1 MRQRLQHLGE
11 RLRASFWLVPTL
23 MVVAAMILSLGLQYI
38 DDVLDLTTLPGFG
51 WLTLRDPDSARSLLS
66 TIAASTITVAGTV
79 FSITTV
85 ALSLA
90 SSQFG
95 PRLVRN
101 FMRDRGTQ
109 FALGIFLST
118 FVYALMTMRGVNT
131 PIEGTKASHDIAVHV
146 AVLLALVSIGTLI
159 YFIHNVALSIQ
170 VDNVTFNIN
179 REFSNAIDRH
189 YPSARDFDEGAK
201 FCDVKQLNL
210 GDDYLTIY
218 GECGGYVLSFDR
230 QKLLNWARD
239 HDCCIVL
246 DCHPGSYL
254 HHWSRVARVYHPP
267 RSLDSGEI
275 TASIDSAIGIGHL
288 PTAEQDVVFSIHQLS
303 QIAVRAL
310 SPGINDPYTAYS
322 CIDRLV
328 DGIGKVLQR
337 PQLPNCFHDEDGKL
351 RLVTTVLDFEDLLKA
366 AFDEIREYGR
376 QSGVVMRH
384 LLDNLMALAR
394 ICTRPED
401 KRALDAYSHR
411 LEEDC
416 DKFIEDRFDRKIISE
431 KIRDIR
437 LQVARR

>member
-1 MRQRLQHLGE
+1 MKQRLQHIGE
-11 RLRASFWLVPTL
+11 RLRASFWLIPAV
-23 MVVAAMILSLGLQYI
+23 MVFAAIVLAQALLYLDRSGVLSN
-38 DDVLDLTTLPGFG
+38 LPG
-51 WLTLRDPDSARSLLS
+51 LSLRDPNSARSLLS

-109 FALGIFLST
+109 FAMGMFLST
-118 FVYALMTMRGVNT
+118 FVYALMTIRG
-131 PIEGTKASHDIAVHV
+131 IDALSDGGDSHVAGIHA
-146 AVLLALVSIGTLI
+146 AVLLALISIGTLI
-159 YFIHNVALSIQ
+159 YFIHNVAQSIQ

-189 YPSARDFDEGAK
+189 YPAARHGHENAE
-201 FCDVKQLNL
+201 FCDLRQLAL
-210 GDDYLTIY
+210 GDNALNVFS
-218 GECGGYVLSFDR
+218 GGSGYILSIDR
-230 QKLLNWARD
+230 NKLVAWARE
-239 HDCCIVL
+239 HGCCILL
-246 DCHPGSYL
+246 DCHAGSYV
-254 HHWSRVARVYHPP
+254 HHWSRVARIYQPP
-267 RSLDSGEI
+267 R
-275 TASIDSAIGIGHL
+275 TIDSAEISTAINQTINIDRL
-288 PTAEQDVVFSIHQLS
+288 PTAEQDIVFSIHQLA

-337 PQLPNCFHDEDGKL
+337 PQLPNCFHDDDGEL
-351 RLVTTVLDFEDLLKA
+351 RLVTTVLDFDDLLRA

-376 QSGVVMRH
+376 SSGVVMHH
-384 LLDNLMALAR
+384 LLNNLIELAD
-394 ICTRPED
+394 ICSRRVD
-401 KRALDAYSHR
+401 KRALDNYSYR

-416 DKFIEDRFDRKIISE
+416 DKFIKDRYDRELIGKKIHC
-431 KIRDIR
+431 IRQR
-437 LQVARR
+437 VARR